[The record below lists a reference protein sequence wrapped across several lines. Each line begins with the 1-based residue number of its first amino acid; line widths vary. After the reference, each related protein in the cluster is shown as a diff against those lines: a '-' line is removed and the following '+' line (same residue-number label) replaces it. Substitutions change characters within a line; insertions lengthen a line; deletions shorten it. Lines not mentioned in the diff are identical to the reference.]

1 MGSKSKRAVESE
13 RNRKFAYMEEKRERE
28 KELRR
33 PSQWCPVGG
42 TLIVGGV
49 LYRCVAVPSGTDH
62 RDCCSGCDFSRLYR
76 NCAQVACS
84 AFDRPDGVFAW
95 YEEIGGTGDAGRG

>member
-1 MGSKSKRAVESE
+1 
-13 RNRKFAYMEEKRERE
+13 MEEKRERE
-28 KELRR
+28 KELRL